1 MQGINLVPNNQNS
14 SALQELFRQS
24 LRITQSEESEVW
36 TEQPVSF
43 LEFVASHLRLP
54 PLTDRQHQDIVTF
67 LGDDSLKVFPDKPTE
82 RGGYNICVWL
92 AGKGSGKD
100 YMASIIVSYV
110 FYLLMCMRDP
120 QAYFGFPAGEAI
132 DIAIVSYSDE
142 QALLISFDKIKQRF
156 KNWSWLRNH
165 YSIMWGEK
173 FITAKG
179 RPEIRVSTGMIVS
192 HNNVRI
198 ISEHSANESYEGYN
212 ILLFVM
218 SEASAFKSMTKERNG
233 NKVYSTLKTSA
244 SSRFPGRWKGLVMS
258 FPRGDQE
265 TDFTY
270 LLYQKSVKEAMD
282 PDTGSRIFAS
292 RGAPWEFKPSQFYCG
307 KTFMFENHEI
317 PIEYKEEF
325 ETDPEESKMKYLCE
339 PPKIGFSVV
348 PESVI
353 LKAVYT
359 GERRLRLDNYT
370 EDKLVKGSWSGLVGE
385 NLSQFPHDYLVTIDL
400 GEVQSATALAISHYE
415 QESGYILDELFTWT
429 PNPEL
434 GYVVDLLNV
443 KACVF
448 QLVEW
453 LPHCTVGADQ
463 WQSRIFLREL
473 AQKNIK
479 TVSYHTYENDYVAFR
494 QVMAM
499 GRIHIVDDVELVK
512 QFRAL
517 RVVGSKIVLNT
528 NIATRKDRVDV
539 VVGGWKLL
547 EELQPTG
554 PDLPGYMI
562 SENLSGYG
570 VVIPG

>member
-1 MQGINLVPNNQNS
+1 MPTNKNS
-14 SALQELFRQS
+14 PVLQELFKQAS
-24 LRITQSEESEVW
+24 RITGDAESDIWAEK
-36 TEQPVSF
+36 PVAF
-43 LEFVASHLRLP
+43 GEFVTSHLRLP
-54 PLTDRQHQDIVTF
+54 PLTDRQYQDILTF
-67 LGDDSLKVFPDKPTE
+67 LGDDSEKVFPDKPGINTN
-82 RGGYNICVWL
+82 GYNICVWL

-120 QAYFGFPAGEAI
+120 QGYFNSPTGEAI
-132 DIAIVSYSDE
+132 DIVIVSYSAE

-165 YSIMWGEK
+165 YSILWGEK
-173 FITAKG
+173 FITARG
-179 RPEIRVSTGMIVS
+179 RPEIRVSTDMIIS

-198 ISEHSANESYEGYN
+198 ISEHSANEAYEGYN
-212 ILLFVM
+212 VILWVM
-218 SEASAFKSMTKERNG
+218 SEASAFKSLTKERNG

-265 TDFTY
+265 SDFTY
-270 LLYQKSVKEAMD
+270 LLYQRSIKEGMD
-282 PDTGSRIFAS
+282 VDTGSRIFAS
-292 RGAPWEFKPSQFYCG
+292 KGAPWEFLPANKYCG
-307 KTFMFENHEI
+307 KTFTFEDYEI
-317 PIEYKEEF
+317 PVEYKEEF
-325 ETDPEESKMKYLCE
+325 ETDPEECRMKYLCE

-353 LKAVYT
+353 LKAVY
-359 GERRLRLDNYT
+359 ECPKLLRLENYT
-370 EDKLVKGSWSGLVGE
+370 EDKLIKGTWYGLTPE
-385 NLSQFPHDYLVTIDL
+385 NKQQFPHDYLVTIDL
-400 GEVQSATALAISHYE
+400 GEVQSATALAIQHYE
-415 QESGYILDELFTWT
+415 PEAGYILDMLFTWT
-429 PNPEL
+429 PNPDL
-434 GYVVDLLNV
+434 GYTVDLLNV

-453 LPHCTVGADQ
+453 LGHCTVGADQ

-473 AQKNIK
+473 SQKNIK
-479 TVSYHTYENDYVAFR
+479 TIPYHTYENDYITFR

-499 GRIHIVDDVELVK
+499 GRIHIIHDVELVK
-512 QFRAL
+512 QFKAL
-517 RVVGSKIVLNT
+517 RSVGSKIVLNT
-528 NIATRKDRVDV
+528 NITNRKDRVDC

-554 PDLPGYMI
+554 PDLPGYMV
-562 SENLSGYG
+562 SDNLSGFG